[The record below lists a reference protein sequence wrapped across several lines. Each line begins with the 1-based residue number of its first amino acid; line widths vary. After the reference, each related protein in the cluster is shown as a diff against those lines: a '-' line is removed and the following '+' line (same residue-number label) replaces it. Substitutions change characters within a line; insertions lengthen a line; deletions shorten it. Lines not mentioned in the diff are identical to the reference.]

1 MAVFE
6 PGRPVITRDPK
17 VIVDAGLKP
26 GSYRFQL
33 VVEDSAGRR
42 SAPDEVVVIVQQ
54 PQ

>member
-6 PGRPVITRDPK
+6 LGKPIITKDPRVIA
-17 VIVDAGLKP
+17 DAGLKP
-26 GSYRFQL
+26 GAYRFQL
-33 VVEDSAGRR
+33 VVEDSAGHR